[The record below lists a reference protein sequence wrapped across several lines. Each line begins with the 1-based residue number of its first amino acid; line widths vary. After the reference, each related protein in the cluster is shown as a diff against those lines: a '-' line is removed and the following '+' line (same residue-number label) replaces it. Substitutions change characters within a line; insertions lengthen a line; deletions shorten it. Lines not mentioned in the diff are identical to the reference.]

1 MKRKNLVCCAAAAV
15 LLGATGAWAG
25 PAAPVSVILTQDDGT
40 TFQARPQGDEFR
52 NWLETTDGYTV
63 VQEGGAWFY
72 AEQTADGQLTAS
84 SIKVNDAAKTLTDV
98 PKHLMPPLDKSKMMV
113 RAPRSL
119 APSATKALV
128 HTQYVLVILVDY
140 NDISF
145 NYTDA
150 SFQSLIFGAANSV
163 KDYYSECTYNNFT
176 VTPAAESYGTSNDG
190 IIHITRAVNHPNIGS
205 GDSRTEAAAIMT
217 AVNGS
222 IDYSAFDTSGDGTVT
237 ADELSIAMILAGYER
252 SYDTST
258 PNVWGHA
265 WELSS
270 ALTLD
275 GVALQPFTMFGE
287 RHATHQ
293 ATIGIMCH
301 ELGHLM
307 LDLPDLY
314 DIDSSSEGIGR
325 WGLMGSGSWNYTGA
339 NQGDSPAH
347 LCAWSKA
354 ILDITT
360 PTEITSA
367 STGMTIA
374 SADASADIKR
384 LWIDKYKVRESFLVE
399 NRQLSG
405 YDAGLPGAGLMI
417 YHIDDSKTTNADE
430 SHKLCDV
437 EAADGLT
444 QLDTK
449 VNRGD
454 TGDPFPGSSSNTT
467 FNDSSTPN
475 SKDYSGTASN
485 AAVTNISAS
494 MATMTA
500 DFTPA
505 TGAGTGDHVRDDER
519 GYSGW
524 YYHYGTTTVWTALR
538 VTNTTS
544 MVTLDGVEVYT
555 DTAATVDVYVY
566 QSMVGN
572 TPTTLLYTET
582 GHSVSGGWDRILLSA
597 PLTFPAASERTIV
610 LKIVQPA
617 SGLAFYD
624 AYGTPSGNSWIDND
638 GVGAYASIGSAG
650 DLNQVALLSN
660 TPVPVEVSEFKT
672 D

>member
-1 MKRKNLVCCAAAAV
+1 MRGCRLCCAAAAV
-15 LLGATGAWAG
+15 LLGAAGAWAA
-25 PAAPVSVILTQDDGT
+25 PAAPITITLTQDDGS
-40 TFQARPQGDEFR
+40 TFEARVLGDEFR
-52 NWLETTDGYTV
+52 NWIETLDGYSV
-63 VQEGGAWFY
+63 VQEGDAWFY
-72 AEQTADGQLTAS
+72 ASHVTDGQLMAS
-84 SIKVNDAAKTLTDV
+84 SIKVNDAAKSTLDF
-98 PKHLMPPLDKSKMMV
+98 PKHLAPPLATWKMTV
-113 RAPRSL
+113 RTPRSL
-119 APSATKALV
+119 APSAAKSLI
-128 HTQYVLVILVDY
+128 HTQNVLVILVSY
-140 NDISF
+140 NNATF
-145 NYTDA
+145 NYSDA
-150 SFQSLIFGAANSV
+150 SFQNLIFGAANSV
-163 KDYYSECTYNNFT
+163 KDYYLECTYNNFT
-176 VTPAAESYGTSNDG
+176 ISPAAESYGTSNDG
-190 IIHITRAVNHPNIGS
+190 VIHISRGVNHPNIGA
-205 GDSRTEAAAIMT
+205 GDSRTEAAVIMAT
-217 AVNGS
+217 ADGS

-237 ADELSIAMILAGYER
+237 ADELSIVMILAGYER

-314 DIDSSSEGIGR
+314 DIDGSSEGIGR

-367 STGMTIA
+367 STGTTIA
-374 SADASADIKR
+374 KADTNADIKR

-437 EAADGLT
+437 EAADGSAH
-444 QLDTK
+444 LDTK

-454 TGDPFPGSSSNTT
+454 AGDPFPGTSSNTT

-475 SKDYSGTASN
+475 SKDYAGAASN
-485 AAVTNISAS
+485 AAITNISVS

-500 DFTPA
+500 DFAPA
-505 TGAGTGDHVRDDER
+505 SVAGAGDHVRYDEK

-524 YYHYGTTTVWTALR
+524 RYSYGTTTIWTAVR
-538 VTNTTS
+538 ITNDTS
-544 MVTLDGVEVYT
+544 MATLDGVELYT

-566 QSMVGN
+566 QSMVAN
-572 TPTTLLYTET
+572 TPTTQLHSEA
-582 GHSVSGGWDRILLSA
+582 GHSVSGGWDRILLSTPIA
-597 PLTFPAASERTIV
+597 FPAASERTIV

-617 SGLAFYD
+617 SGRAYYD
-624 AYGTPSGNSWIDND
+624 ADGVASGNSWIDSD
-638 GVGAYASIGSAG
+638 GAGAFTAVGSAG
-650 DLNQVALLSN
+650 DLNQVALLGN
-660 TPVPVEVSEFKT
+660 TPVPVEISGFKT

>member
-1 MKRKNLVCCAAAAV
+1 MKRGSLVYCAAAAV
-15 LLGATGAWAG
+15 LLGASGAWAG
-25 PAAPVSVILTQDDGT
+25 PAAPVTITLTQDDST

-52 NWLETTDGYTV
+52 NWLETMDGYTV

-72 AEQTADGQLTAS
+72 AEQAADGQLTAS
-84 SIKVNDAAKTLTDV
+84 SIKVTDAAKSLPGV
-98 PKHLMPPLDKSKMMV
+98 PKHLMPPSDKSRMLV
-113 RAPRSL
+113 RTPRSL

-128 HTQYVLVILVDY
+128 HTQNVVVILVEY

-150 SFQSLIFGAANSV
+150 SFQSLIFGAASSV
-163 KDYYSECTYNNFT
+163 KDYYLECTYNNFT
-176 VTPAAESYGTSNDG
+176 ITPAAETQGTSNDG
-190 IIHITRAVNHPNIGS
+190 IVHISRGVNHPNIGS

-217 AVNGS
+217 AANGS

-237 ADELSIAMILAGYER
+237 ADELSIVMILAGYER

-307 LDLPDLY
+307 LGLPDLY
-314 DIDSSSEGIGR
+314 DTDGTSEGIGR

-367 STGMTIA
+367 STGSTIA
-374 SADASADIKR
+374 SADANADIKR
-384 LWIDKYKVRESFLVE
+384 FWIDKYKVRESFLVE

-444 QLDTK
+444 HLDTK

-475 SKDYSGTASN
+475 SKDYSGAATN
-485 AAVTNISAS
+485 VAVTNISAS

-505 TGAGTGDHVRDDER
+505 TGGTGDHVRYDEL
-519 GYSGW
+519 GYSG
-524 YYHYGTTTVWTALR
+524 YYYYFGG
-538 VTNTTS
+538 S
-544 MVTLDGVEVYT
+544 
-555 DTAATVDVYVY
+555 
-566 QSMVGN
+566 
-572 TPTTLLYTET
+572 TTL
-582 GHSVSGGWDRILLSA
+582 W
-597 PLTFPAASERTIV
+597 
-610 LKIVQPA
+610 
-617 SGLAFYD
+617 
-624 AYGTPSGNSWIDND
+624 
-638 GVGAYASIGSAG
+638 
-650 DLNQVALLSN
+650 
-660 TPVPVEVSEFKT
+660 
-672 D
+672 